1 MSRLPIRVRLT
12 LVFAVVMTV
21 VLAALGAFLYLRLG
35 STLNE
40 RVDERLRV
48 RGDALLAAVA
58 GSRSAQRL
66 DELRFVGD
74 EEGFAQVVDADGS
87 IRVAF
92 GYAARSQLLADDE
105 LRRAHDARVVV
116 EHDVGSADGDVAPAR
131 LVAVPVAGG
140 SGRVVVVGESL
151 EDRDDALD
159 ALRTQLLIALPLAL
173 LVSSGIGYLV
183 AAAALRPMEAMRR
196 RAGEISSSTSS
207 RRLPLPAAHD
217 EVHRLAETLNEMLER
232 LDAGLERE
240 RRFAADASHELR
252 TPLALL
258 KAELEL
264 ALRQPRSAGE
274 LEEALRSA
282 SVETDR
288 LVQLAEDLLLVSR
301 ADHGGVPVRHEEL
314 DVDELLSSAAGRFE
328 RRAADEGRPIR
339 VETADG
345 LVLRGDSARL
355 GQALANLVDNAL
367 RYGAGTVEL
376 AGRDRA
382 RTVELHVTDEGAGFD
397 AEFLPHAFERF
408 SRHDEARG
416 RGGNGLGLAI
426 VAAIA
431 RGHGGSAHAANRAD
445 RGSDVWLSLPKR
457 LNDGDA
463 ALGDRPR
470 LD

>member
-1 MSRLPIRVRLT
+1 VNRLPIRVRLT

-35 STLNE
+35 STLDERVNE
-40 RVDERLRV
+40 RLQARS
-48 RGDALLAAVA
+48 DALASAAAEGATRVE
-58 GSRSAQRL
+58 
-66 DELRFVGD
+66 DLRFVGD
-74 EEGFAQVVDADGS
+74 EDGLAQMIDSDGS
-87 IRVAF
+87 ITAAF
-92 GYAARSQLLADDE
+92 GYPARSQLLTDE
-105 LRRAHDARVVV
+105 ELERALSARIVIERIV
-116 EHDVGSADGDVAPAR
+116 EGSDGDFAPAR
-131 LVAVPVAGG
+131 LVAEPVAGE
-140 SGRVVVVGESL
+140 SGRVVLVGESL

-159 ALRTQLLIALPLAL
+159 ALLTQLLIALPLAL

-217 EVHRLAETLNEMLER
+217 EVHRLGETLNEMLER

-282 SVETDR
+282 AVETDR

-301 ADHGGVPVRHEEL
+301 ADQGRLPIRREEL
-314 DVDELLSSAAGRFE
+314 DVDELLSSAAGRFQ
-328 RRAADEGRPIR
+328 RRAADEGRPIQAQ
-339 VETADG
+339 TADG
-345 LVLRGDSARL
+345 LVLSGDSARL

-367 RYGAGTVEL
+367 RYGAGTVEV
-376 AGRDRA
+376 AARDRDG
-382 RTVELHVTDEGAGFD
+382 TVELHVTDEGAGFE

-416 RGGNGLGLAI
+416 RGGTGLGLAI
-426 VAAIA
+426 VDAIA
-431 RGHGGSAHAANRAD
+431 RGHGGSAHAANRA
-445 RGSDVWLSLPKR
+445 GGGADVWLSLPTR
-457 LNDGDA
+457 LNDGNA
-463 ALGDRPR
+463 ALGDRAR
-470 LD
+470 ID

>member
-35 STLNE
+35 STLDERVNE
-40 RVDERLRV
+40 RLQARS
-48 RGDALLAAVA
+48 DALASAAA
-58 GSRSAQRL
+58 GGATRVE
-66 DELRFVGD
+66 DLRFVGD
-74 EEGFAQVVDADGS
+74 EDGLAQVIDSDGS
-87 IRVAF
+87 ITATF
-92 GYAARSQLLADDE
+92 GYPARSELLTDDE
-105 LRRAHDARVVV
+105 LRRARGARIVIERIV
-116 EHDVGSADGDVAPAR
+116 EGSDGDLAPAR
-131 LVAVPVAGG
+131 LVAEPVAGE
-140 SGRVVVVGESL
+140 SGRVILVGESL

-217 EVHRLAETLNEMLER
+217 EVHRLGETLNEMLER

-301 ADHGGVPVRHEEL
+301 ADQGRLPIQREEL
-314 DVDELLSSAAGRFE
+314 DVDELLSSAAGRFQ
-328 RRAADEGRPIR
+328 RRAADADRPIQAQ
-339 VETADG
+339 TAAG
-345 LVLRGDSARL
+345 LVLPGDSARL

-376 AGRDRA
+376 AARDRDG
-382 RTVELHVTDEGAGFD
+382 TVELHVTDDGAGFD

-416 RGGNGLGLAI
+416 RGGTGLGLAI
-426 VAAIA
+426 VDAIA
-431 RGHGGSAHAANRAD
+431 RGHGGSAHAANRGGGGA
-445 RGSDVWLSLPKR
+445 DVWLSLPKR
-457 LNDGDA
+457 LNDGNA
-463 ALGDRPR
+463 ALGDRAR
-470 LD
+470 ID

>member
-1 MSRLPIRVRLT
+1 MNRLPIRVRLT

-35 STLNE
+35 ATLDERVNE
-40 RVDERLRV
+40 RLQARSDTLVSAAAGGATRV
-48 RGDALLAAVA
+48 ED
-58 GSRSAQRL
+58 
-66 DELRFVGD
+66 LRFVGD
-74 EEGFAQVVDADGS
+74 EDGLAQVIDSDGA
-87 IRVAF
+87 ITAAF
-92 GYAARSQLLADDE
+92 GYPARSQLLTDDE
-105 LRRAHDARVVV
+105 LGRARGARIVIERIV
-116 EHDVGSADGDVAPAR
+116 EGSDGDLAPAR
-131 LVAVPVAGG
+131 LVAEPVAGN
-140 SGRVVVVGESL
+140 SGRVVLVGESL

-217 EVHRLAETLNEMLER
+217 EVHRLGETLNEMLER

-301 ADHGGVPVRHEEL
+301 ADQGRLPIRRESSTSMSSCRVRQA
-314 DVDELLSSAAGRFE
+314 DSSAAQPTRVGRS
-328 RRAADEGRPIR
+328 RRRLPLGSSYRATRLASVRRSRTLSTTRCAMGP
-339 VETADG
+339 
-345 LVLRGDSARL
+345 ARSSSP
-355 GQALANLVDNAL
+355 
-367 RYGAGTVEL
+367 R
-376 AGRDRA
+376 
-382 RTVELHVTDEGAGFD
+382 
-397 AEFLPHAFERF
+397 
-408 SRHDEARG
+408 
-416 RGGNGLGLAI
+416 AI
-426 VAAIA
+426 VTG
-431 RGHGGSAHAANRAD
+431 RS
-445 RGSDVWLSLPKR
+445 SCT
-457 LNDGDA
+457 
-463 ALGDRPR
+463 
-470 LD
+470 

>member
-1 MSRLPIRVRLT
+1 MNRLPIRVRLT

-35 STLNE
+35 STLDERVNE
-40 RVDERLRV
+40 RLQARS
-48 RGDALLAAVA
+48 DALASAAA
-58 GSRSAQRL
+58 GGATRVE
-66 DELRFVGD
+66 DLRFVGD
-74 EEGFAQVVDADGS
+74 EDGLAQVIDSDGS
-87 IRVAF
+87 ITAAF
-92 GYAARSQLLADDE
+92 GYPARSQLLTDDE
-105 LRRAHDARVVV
+105 LGRARGARIVIERIV
-116 EHDVGSADGDVAPAR
+116 EGSDGDLAPAR
-131 LVAVPVAGG
+131 LVAEPVAGE
-140 SGRVVVVGESL
+140 SGRVVLVGESL

-159 ALRTQLLIALPLAL
+159 ALLTQLLIALPLAL

-217 EVHRLAETLNEMLER
+217 EVHRLGETLNEMLER

-301 ADHGGVPVRHEEL
+301 ADQGRLPIRREEL
-314 DVDELLSSAAGRFE
+314 DVDELLSSAAGRFQH
-328 RRAADEGRPIR
+328 RAADEGRPIQAQ
-339 VETADG
+339 TADG
-345 LVLRGDSARL
+345 LVLPGDSARL

-376 AGRDRA
+376 AARDRDG
-382 RTVELHVTDEGAGFD
+382 TVELHVTDEGAGFD

-416 RGGNGLGLAI
+416 RGGTGLGLAI
-426 VAAIA
+426 VDAIA
-431 RGHGGSAHAANRAD
+431 RGHGGSAHAANRGGGGA
-445 RGSDVWLSLPKR
+445 DVWLSLPKR

-463 ALGDRPR
+463 ALGDRAR
-470 LD
+470 ID

>member
-1 MSRLPIRVRLT
+1 M
-12 LVFAVVMTV
+12 
-21 VLAALGAFLYLRLG
+21 VL
-35 STLNE
+35 
-40 RVDERLRV
+40 
-48 RGDALLAAVA
+48 
-58 GSRSAQRL
+58 
-66 DELRFVGD
+66 
-74 EEGFAQVVDADGS
+74 
-87 IRVAF
+87 
-92 GYAARSQLLADDE
+92 
-105 LRRAHDARVVV
+105 
-116 EHDVGSADGDVAPAR
+116 
-131 LVAVPVAGG
+131 
-140 SGRVVVVGESL
+140 VGESL

-217 EVHRLAETLNEMLER
+217 EVHRLGETLNEMLER

-288 LVQLAEDLLLVSR
+288 LVQLAEDLLLVVSR
-301 ADHGGVPVRHEEL
+301 GPGTAPRPARGAR
-314 DVDELLSSAAGRFE
+314 R
-328 RRAADEGRPIR
+328 RRAPVECGRPLPAPR
-339 VETADG
+339 SRRGSADPGRRRADG
-345 LVLRGDSARL
+345 LVLPGDSARL

-376 AGRDRA
+376 SARDRDG
-382 RTVELHVTDEGAGFD
+382 TVELHVTDEGAGFD

-416 RGGNGLGLAI
+416 RGGTGLGLAI
-426 VAAIA
+426 VDAIA
-431 RGHGGSAHAANRAD
+431 RGHGGQCARREPRRR
-445 RGSDVWLSLPKR
+445 RGRCV
-457 LNDGDA
+457 
-463 ALGDRPR
+463 ALAPQAVE
-470 LD
+470 